1 MDKHSAIRIDGLRKS
16 FGARRAL
23 DGVSL
28 AVAPGEMVALI
39 GASGSGKSTMLR
51 HISGLSAA
59 DRGHGLV
66 SVAGQ
71 EAQRGGR
78 LARDI
83 RRTRAR
89 VGFVFQQFNLV
100 PRLDVLTN
108 VLAGTLGRVPL
119 WRGLLRV
126 FTAAERAVALRALAR
141 VGIAE

>member
-1 MDKHSAIRIDGLRKS
+1 MTDHAAIQIEGLRKS

-51 HISGLSAA
+51 HINGLSAA
-59 DRGHGLV
+59 DRGHGRV
-66 SVAGQ
+66 AVAGRESQ
-71 EAQRGGR
+71 SSGR

-83 RRTRAR
+83 RRTRSA

-100 PRLDVLTN
+100 PRL
-108 VLAGTLGRVPL
+108 
-119 WRGLLRV
+119 
-126 FTAAERAVALRALAR
+126 
-141 VGIAE
+141 